1 MIQDLDRCNHCS
13 CGSGRKMRG
22 IKAIAY
28 TAYSL
33 GLFEGIPYRAYGL
46 GPFEGIG
53 YRV

>member
-1 MIQDLDRCNHCS
+1 
-13 CGSGRKMRG
+13 MRG
-22 IKAIAY
+22 IKVIAY
-28 TAYSL
+28 RAYSL